1 MPAKAQE
8 REPGDP
14 RGATYEDLS
23 VLIDRVARKVSAD
36 YPDIDWEDVRQELV
50 VFVLEHGKS
59 IKLREHG
66 GNPSW
71 LLNRVA
77 QSYCLK
83 VRSQHMSL
91 TPQYAYRP
99 SDIKKILETA
109 FFPDSRAETHVPDDA
124 RNPLSNTFTVYDQDG
139 AGSGV
144 KDRDPFL
151 EVDAMEVAS
160 DVMAAYGR
168 LNEDEKRSIFL
179 RYAIG
184 QIPDNSS
191 YERKKLNHAV
201 KKLTYKLNTYRGR
214 GLDDRSMRKARSNA
228 GARAAITATWEGK

>member
-1 MPAKAQE
+1 MPAKE
-8 REPGDP
+8 KDKPEGVY
-14 RGATYEDLS
+14 GATYEDLAG
-23 VLIDRVARKVSAD
+23 VIDRVARKVSAD
-36 YPDIDWEDVRQELV
+36 YPDVDWQDVRQELV
-50 VFVLEHGKS
+50 VFILEHGKS

-77 QSYCLK
+77 QTYCLK
-83 VRSQHMSL
+83 LRSQHMSL
-91 TPQYAYRP
+91 TPQYAYRT
-99 SDIKKILETA
+99 SDIQKILETA
-109 FFPDSRAETHVPDDA
+109 FFPEDRSETHVPDDA

-144 KDRDPFL
+144 KDRDPFA

-160 DVMAAYGR
+160 DVMAAYNR
-168 LNEDEKRSIFL
+168 LNLDEKKAIFL
-179 RYAIG
+179 RYALG
-184 QIPDNSS
+184 QIPENSS

-214 GLDDRSMRKARSNA
+214 GLNDRTMRKAKSNA
-228 GARAAITATWEGK
+228 GSRAAIVATWEGK